1 MSEHA
6 AKGEPPRPRVEVA
19 EFAKDTR
26 YRLVRIGEASWEP
39 LEREEFEVEVRR
51 AYPDIDLHDAKQV
64 HWADRPW
71 EWPAW
76 HQGEA

>member
-6 AKGEPPRPRVEVA
+6 AKGEPQPPAVEVA
-19 EFAKDTR
+19 EFAKDNR
-26 YRLVRIGEASWEP
+26 YRLVRIGEAFWEP
-39 LEREEFEVEVRR
+39 LEREEFEVKVRR
-51 AYPDIDLHDAKQV
+51 AYPDADPHDATLV

-71 EWPAW
+71 EWPKW